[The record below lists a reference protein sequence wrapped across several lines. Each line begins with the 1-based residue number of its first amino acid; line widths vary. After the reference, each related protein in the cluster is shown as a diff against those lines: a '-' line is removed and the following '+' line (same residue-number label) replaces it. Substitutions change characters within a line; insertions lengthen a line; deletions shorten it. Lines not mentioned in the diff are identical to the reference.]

1 MKRTHERGN
10 AIIEFSLMAPWLV
23 FLFIGAMDWGF
34 YAYSVISL
42 QAAARVGALYASSS
56 TATATDTT
64 TVCTYALEQLR
75 RMANVGS
82 TMTSCAS
89 GSAVSSSAPVGVAA
103 SLLPSGPDGN
113 SAAQVS
119 VTYQTP
125 IYIPLMGSL
134 PKQVTLT
141 RTVTMRL
148 RS

>member
-1 MKRTHERGN
+1 MKRAHERGN

-56 TATATDTT
+56 TSAATDTT
-64 TVCTYALEQLR
+64 TVCTYALEQMR

-82 TMTSCAS
+82 TMTSCAT
-89 GSAVSSSAPVGVAA
+89 GSAVSGTAPVGVAA
-103 SLLPSGPDGN
+103 SLVSGPDGN
-113 SAAQVS
+113 NAAQVS

-125 IYIPLMGSL
+125 IYMPLIGSL
-134 PKQVTLT
+134 PKQITLT

>member
-1 MKRTHERGN
+1 
-10 AIIEFSLMAPWLV
+10 MAPWLV

-56 TATATDTT
+56 TSAATDTT

-82 TMTSCAS
+82 SMTSCAS
-89 GSAVSSSAPVGVAA
+89 GSAVSSSTPVGVAS

-113 SAAQVS
+113 NAAQVS

-125 IYIPLMGSL
+125 IYMPLIGSL
-134 PKQVTLT
+134 PKQITLT